1 MAILWPTSKTVFLL
15 SRYLPVLK
23 QENEVSTAFWS
34 KLFLL
39 LSGES
44 VLTSIT
50 WLEIKI
56 VPDSVSPKLRAPER
70 VRFEID
76 PGEIFRVDTDQDT
89 DKEGKCTCL
98 N

>member
-1 MAILWPTSKTVFLL
+1 M
-15 SRYLPVLK
+15 
-23 QENEVSTAFWS
+23 
-34 KLFLL
+34 
-39 LSGES
+39 
-44 VLTSIT
+44 LTSIT

-70 VRFEID
+70 VRLEID
-76 PGEIFRVDTDQDT
+76 PGEILRADTEQDT